1 MTKPLCAAALCGI
14 LALGMGEPGGSML
27 DDGLPSYKAQQSV
40 AGNLRTVGSDT
51 MGNVVG
57 LWAEGFKRA
66 HPGAR
71 IQVEAKGSST
81 GPPALMEG
89 QAQFAPMSRAM
100 DPEEVDEF
108 VKRFGYEP
116 TELRA
121 AIDCVAV
128 FVHKDSP
135 IDEITVEQ
143 LRDVFSVSGGDM
155 TWGDLGATSPAW
167 ADRPVSTYGRNSASG
182 TYKFFKKVA
191 CGKTDFKRTVKEQ
204 PGSAG
209 VVSAVSSDPA
219 GMGYSGIGFK
229 TPDVKVLRVAFDAD
243 SPAAEPGLEGALSG
257 EYPLARFLYLYM
269 NYDRRTKLDPLRSEF
284 ARFVFSREGQE
295 AVIKDGSF
303 PLTAEIASEE
313 LDKLGLSPA
322 G

>member
-1 MTKPLCAAALCGI
+1 MIKPLCAAALCGM
-14 LALGMGEPGGSML
+14 LALGMGEPGGSLL
-27 DDGLPSYKAQQSV
+27 DEGLASYKAEQSV

-128 FVHKDSP
+128 FVHKDCP

-143 LRDVFSVSGGDM
+143 LRDVFSVSGGDL
-155 TWGDLGATSPAW
+155 TWGDLGATSSGW
-167 ADRPVSTYGRNSASG
+167 VDRPVSTYGRNSASG
-182 TYKFFKKVA
+182 TYKFFKKAA

-257 EYPLARFLYLYM
+257 EYPLARFLYIYM
-269 NYDRRTKLDPLRSEF
+269 NYDRRTELDPLRTEF
-284 ARFVFSREGQE
+284 ARYVFSREGQE

-303 PLTAEIASEE
+303 PLTAEIANEE

>member
-1 MTKPLCAAALCGI
+1 MIRPLCAAALCGLMAI
-14 LALGMGEPGGSML
+14 GMGEPGSSLL
-27 DDGLPSYKAQQSV
+27 DKGLPTYKANQSV
-40 AGNLRTVGSDT
+40 AGNVRTVGSDT

-71 IQVEAKGSST
+71 IQIEAKGSST

-108 VKRFGYEP
+108 VEQFGYKP

-128 FVHKDSP
+128 FVHKDCP

-143 LRDVFSVSGGDM
+143 LRDVFSVSGPDM
-155 TWGDLGATSPAW
+155 TWGDLGATDPAW

-182 TYKFFKKVA
+182 TYKFFKKAA
-191 CGKTDFKRTVKEQ
+191 CAKTDFKRTVKEQ

-209 VVSAVSSDPA
+209 VVSAVASDPA
-219 GMGYSGIGFK
+219 AMGYSGIGFR
-229 TPDVKVLRVAFDAD
+229 TPNVKVLSVSFDAD

-257 EYPLARFLYLYM
+257 EYPLARFLYIYM
-269 NYDRRTKLDPLRSEF
+269 NYDRRRALDPLRAEF
-284 ARFVFSREGQE
+284 ARFVFSRQGQE

-303 PLTAEIASEE
+303 PLTAGIAGEE
-313 LDKLGLSPA
+313 LEKLGLSPA

>member
-1 MTKPLCAAALCGI
+1 MIRPVCAAAICAVM
-14 LALGMGEPGGSML
+14 ALGMGQPADSLL
-27 DDGLPSYKAQQSV
+27 DDDLPSYEPQQRV

-51 MGNVVG
+51 MGNVMG
-57 LWAEGFKRA
+57 LWAEGFKRF
-66 HPGAR
+66 HPGVR

-89 QAQFAPMSRAM
+89 QAHFAPMSRAM

-108 VKRFGYEP
+108 VERFGYEP

-121 AIDCVAV
+121 AIDCIAV

-135 IDEITVEQ
+135 IDEITIDQ
-143 LRDVFSVSGGDM
+143 LREVFSVGGPDM
-155 TWGDLGATSPAW
+155 TWGDLGATDPAW
-167 ADRPVSTYGRNSASG
+167 SDRPVSTYGRNSASG

-191 CGKTDFKRTVKEQ
+191 CSKIDFKRTVKEQ

-209 VVSAVSSDPA
+209 VVSAVASDPA

-243 SPAAEPGLEGALSG
+243 SPAVEPGLEGALSG
-257 EYPLARFLYLYM
+257 DYPLARFLYIYM
-269 NYDRRTKLDPLRSEF
+269 NYDRRRALDPLRAEF
-284 ARFVFSREGQE
+284 ARYIFSREGQE
-295 AVIKDGSF
+295 TVIKDGSY
-303 PLTAEIASEE
+303 PLTAEIAHEE